1 MMNVRFKL
9 REPKSLATPRG
20 PRRMRTIVSNIAGT
34 QLSFKVPKHRP
45 RNPNND
51 PIYPDPQYSIER
63 LPLFSNYNEQDE
75 AIGRKNIFR
84 SRKLFSHAWAYYGP
98 WFAGVLSELRLG
110 LSLYQPVNYQQQF
123 SLFHPRALE
132 MVIGDYLD
140 YHYSY
145 CRDKTRNNI
154 QELIAPVG
162 WTPLHHLP
170 VNTVRLEVQEQAF
183 IPGRMDRTIVFF
195 PLMDDLMV
203 VMHFE
208 ASCLKN
214 LPREEIEKLV
224 NPQPMHDMID
234 NIINSI
240 QLKLSSDAEAQQ
252 AKALEGL
259 ADTSLV
265 KNFPPIK
272 WDQLDEQTTQ
282 QILLEAKQQREA

>member
-9 REPKSLATPRG
+9 RESKSLVAPQG
-20 PRRMRTIVSNIAGT
+20 PQKVRAIFSNIAGT
-34 QLSFKVPKHRP
+34 KLSFKVPKHRP
-45 RNPNND
+45 RNPNDD
-51 PIYPDPQYSIER
+51 PIFPDRHYSSER
-63 LPLFSNYNEQDE
+63 LPLYSNYNEQDE
-75 AIGRKNIFR
+75 EIGRKNIFR
-84 SRKLFSHAWAYYGP
+84 SREIFSHAWAYYGP
-98 WFAGVLSELRLG
+98 WFTGVLSELRLD
-110 LSLYQPVNYQQQF
+110 LSLYRPVNYQQQF

-183 IPGRMDRTIVFF
+183 IPGRMDRTTVFF
-195 PLMDDLMV
+195 PLMDDLIV

-208 ASCLKN
+208 ASCLRN

-224 NPQPMHDMID
+224 NPQPMLDTID

-240 QLKLSSDAEAQQ
+240 QLKLSPEAQAQQ

-259 ADTSLV
+259 ADTSLI

-272 WDQLDEQTTQ
+272 WDQLDDQATQ
-282 QILLEAKQQREA
+282 AILLEAKQQRKI